1 VIRGRSRLDEWLAQ
15 AFGDDQA
22 THLGTGWASGTAS
35 VFCGLLA
42 LGAVLCLHYPALL
55 THVDLRARYP
65 MPAVRALVQ
74 LVIGA
79 GVLLGMVA
87 AILRRRK
94 ALPATGLALCLGA
107 SLLGGAG
114 VPIDGPVDSRV
125 SLGLDWFLLNLL
137 VLALVFVPLERV
149 RPQRPEQ
156 GVFRPG
162 WTTDTLHFF
171 VSHLLVQATT
181 FLAVM
186 PAAAVAAATGGW
198 WVQRAVQSQPVVA
211 QLAEVVLVADLGQY
225 AIHRLFH
232 RVPALWRFHRIHHS
246 SAALDWIAGSRLHLV
261 DVVITRAFTLL
272 PIVLLGFSRPAV
284 YAYLV
289 FVSFHAVLIHAN
301 VRLRGG
307 WLERVLVLPRFHH
320 WHHGA
325 APEAVD
331 KNFAVHLPWIDRLF
345 GTHHLPAERWP
356 DAYGIAGDPVPPG
369 WVAQLSS
376 PFRRAPRR

>member
-1 VIRGRSRLDEWLAQ
+1 
-15 AFGDDQA
+15 
-22 THLGTGWASGTAS
+22 
-35 VFCGLLA
+35 
-42 LGAVLCLHYPALL
+42 
-55 THVDLRARYP
+55 

-114 VPIDGPVDSRV
+114 VPIDGPVESRV

-186 PAAAVAAATGGW
+186 PAAAVAAATG
-198 WVQRAVQSQPVVA
+198 A
-211 QLAEVVLVADLGQY
+211 LVGSA
-225 AIHRLFH
+225 AS
-232 RVPALWRFHRIHHS
+232 WS
-246 SAALDWIAGSRLHLV
+246 SASRGPPS
-261 DVVITRAFTLL
+261 TR
-272 PIVLLGFSRPAV
+272 I
-284 YAYLV
+284 
-289 FVSFHAVLIHAN
+289 
-301 VRLRGG
+301 
-307 WLERVLVLPRFHH
+307 
-320 WHHGA
+320 
-325 APEAVD
+325 
-331 KNFAVHLPWIDRLF
+331 
-345 GTHHLPAERWP
+345 
-356 DAYGIAGDPVPPG
+356 
-369 WVAQLSS
+369 SS
-376 PFRRAPRR
+376 SCRSTPC